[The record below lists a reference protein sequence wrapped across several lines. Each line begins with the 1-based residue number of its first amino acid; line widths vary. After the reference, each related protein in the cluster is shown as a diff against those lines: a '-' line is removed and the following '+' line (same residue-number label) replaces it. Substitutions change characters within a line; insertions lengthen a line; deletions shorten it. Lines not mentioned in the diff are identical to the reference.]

1 VVEYPAIATSEMSVA
16 IIINPVAGGRRESV
30 GARVDLARR
39 VAAESGET
47 ADVVVTEARGH
58 ARALAHAARANGARV
73 IVAWGGDGTVNEI
86 AGEVA
91 FSNLPIGI
99 VPAGSGNGL
108 ARELGLR
115 AKPRAALR
123 TALEGRPRP
132 IDVGEISNRLFVNLA
147 GVGFDAHVAACF
159 NAPGNRLRGVSG
171 YILQTARSLVGYR
184 PRQYRLAI
192 GGQSTSVQALFI
204 VIANGTQFG
213 NGMLIAPGAR
223 VDDGALDVVVVEERS
238 RAATICRVPWLLC
251 RSIHRVP
258 VWSSRRTAAV
268 AIACDEPMVFHVDGE
283 IVQGGTTIEARIHPH
298 ALKVM
303 V

>member
-1 VVEYPAIATSEMSVA
+1 MSIT
-16 IIINPVAGGRRESV
+16 IIINPVAGSCRQSV

-86 AGEVA
+86 AGELA
-91 FSNLPIGI
+91 FSDVPIGI

-115 AKPRAALR
+115 AKPHAALR
-123 TALEGRPRP
+123 TALAGRPRP

-147 GVGFDAHVAACF
+147 GVGLDAHIAACF
-159 NAPGNRLRGVSG
+159 NAAGNRLRGVGG
-171 YILQTARSLVGYR
+171 YVLQTARSLVGYR
-184 PRQYRLAI
+184 PRQYRVII
-192 GGQSTSVQALFI
+192 GGQPTSVQALFI

-251 RSIHRVP
+251 RSIHKVP
-258 VWSSRRTAAV
+258 VWSSRRTEAV
-268 AIACDEPMVFHVDGE
+268 AIACDEAMVFHVDGE
-283 IVQGGTTIEARIHPH
+283 IVQGGTMLEARIHRH
-298 ALKVM
+298 ALRVM